1 MFILSQEMLD
11 IVNYCKE
18 FNLLFDVGVV
28 DVFFKCLVSSVL
40 NVVVVEGELIYFC
53 CFEFIYE
60 MLLE

>member
-1 MFILSQEMLD
+1 MLD
-11 IVNYCKE
+11 IVNYRKE

-28 DVFFKCLVSSVL
+28 DVFFKRLVSSVF
-40 NVVVVEGELIYFC
+40 NVVVVEGEFIYFR

>member
-1 MFILSQEMLD
+1 MFSYEMLD

-28 DVFFKCLVSSVL
+28 DVLFKCLVSQVL
-40 NVVVVEGELIYFC
+40 EIVVVDYEKIYLC